1 MSNNSNKPNPK
12 ARGNNKSR
20 RKKSSSKYSKTSK
33 DDVEGDS
40 SKTEV
45 VNGPQMMNDPDW
57 YFTDGVMK
65 EGLTRLPTLE
75 FLGQNIKLNPS
86 VNFSADPDGTNAV
99 STVLKSPVLGAHYL
113 NPSPGFS
120 KGPTSAINMAAK
132 KIYSKMASSN
142 AKTANYAPQDVATLI
157 LALGEIISITTHLTR
172 AYGVANYYNKLNRR
186 IPKVFLDAMNY
197 TGSVADWA
205 REMPEFR
212 NRLNRVI
219 TIANAITFPANIPY
233 FKKCAYVYQHIYAD
247 KEITMS
253 PFHMFIPYSTW
264 ILDEVTYDQGS
275 ILKTVALNNKTPFE
289 ILTILE
295 DMIDAIL
302 ASSTYNYI
310 YADVLNL
317 SARGV
322 LGGELLTF
330 ATVPIDFT
338 MDPLFS
344 PQFNWQLKNATIYG
358 MPNASEY
365 VEGMDTPSNDVYP
378 DANANTIVYMPSWSS
393 TGSLD
398 IRPNIQINEPII
410 RVPEVGV
417 SEDDLV
423 ELLVYAGNKW
433 VKADPNA
440 NDSAKWDV
448 YGTIME
454 TDIPDHYFVQSKV
467 FGGDDFT
474 GYITS
479 NNTTADNP
487 FIGIVSEFDNFPLI
501 YGCVPVTLAS
511 GRQVPT
517 VRSIIGHLGA
527 FTRNMSSA
535 ITNIRYASYLSLFDF
550 R

>member
-1 MSNNSNKPNPK
+1 MSNNSKPNPK
-12 ARGNNKSR
+12 ARGNNRSR
-20 RKKSSSKYSKTSK
+20 RKKTSSKYSKNSR
-33 DDVEGDS
+33 DDVESDS
-40 SKTEV
+40 RKTEV
-45 VNGPQMMNDPDW
+45 VNGPQMTNDPDW

-75 FLGQNIKLNPS
+75 FLGQNITLHSSIVYSN
-86 VNFSADPDGTNAV
+86 DPDGEVNA

-142 AKTANYAPQDVATLI
+142 AKTSNYAPQDVATLI

-172 AYGVANYYNKLNRR
+172 AYGIANYYNKLDRR

-197 TGSVADWA
+197 NGSVADWA
-205 REMPEFR
+205 KAMPEFR

-219 TIANAITFPANIPY
+219 TIANAITFPGNIPY

-247 KEITMS
+247 KEIAMS
-253 PFHMFIPYSTW
+253 PFHMFLPYSTW
-264 ILDEVTYDQGS
+264 ILDEVSYEQGS
-275 ILKTVALNNKTPFE
+275 ILKTVELYSRTPEE

-295 DMIDAIL
+295 EMIDAIL

-338 MDPLFS
+338 MDPLYS
-344 PQFNWQLKNATIYG
+344 PQFNWQIKNATIYG
-358 MPNASEY
+358 KPNAEEFI
-365 VEGMDTPSNDVYP
+365 EGQDTPSNDVYP
-378 DANANTIVYMPSWSS
+378 DANSNTIVYMPSWSYEAIS
-393 TGSLD
+393 D
-398 IRPNIQINEPII
+398 IRWRVQVNEPII
-410 RVPEVGV
+410 RMPDVGIG
-417 SEDDLV
+417 EDDLV

-433 VKADPNA
+433 TKADPNVS
-440 NDSAKWDV
+440 DSTKWDV
-448 YGTIME
+448 YGTIKD
-454 TDIPDHYFVQSKV
+454 TDIPDHYFVASRI

-474 GYITS
+474 LLTSGNNLDYI
-479 NNTTADNP
+479 DP
-487 FIGIVSEFDNFPLI
+487 VVGIVSEFDNFPLM
-501 YGCVPVTLAS
+501 YGCRNVTLTS
-511 GRQVPT
+511 GRQAPKV
-517 VRSIIGHLGA
+517 VSIIGHLGA
-527 FTRNMSSA
+527 FTRNMSRA
-535 ITNIRYASYLSLFDF
+535 ISNIRYASYLSLFDF

>member
-1 MSNNSNKPNPK
+1 MSNNNSKPNPK

-20 RKKSSSKYSKTSK
+20 RKKYSSKYSKNTK
-33 DDVEGDS
+33 DDVEGDN

-45 VNGPQMMNDPDW
+45 ANAPQMCNDPDW

-75 FLGQNIKLNPS
+75 FLGQDITLKSS
-86 VNFSADPDGTNAV
+86 VVFSDDPDGDNIT

-142 AKTANYAPQDVATLI
+142 AKTSNYAPQDVATLI

-186 IPKVFLDAMNY
+186 IPKVYLDAMNY

-205 REMPEFR
+205 KEMPEFR

-219 TIANAITFPANIPY
+219 TIANAITFPGNIPY
-233 FKKCAYVYQHIYAD
+233 FKKCAYIYQHIYAD
-247 KEITMS
+247 KEVAMS
-253 PFHMFIPYSTW
+253 PFHMFLPNSTW
-264 ILDEVTYDQGS
+264 ILDEASYEQGS
-275 ILKTVALNNKTPFE
+275 ILKTVVLNDKTPAQT
-289 ILTILE
+289 LTILE

-338 MDPLFS
+338 LDPLFS
-344 PQFNWQLKNATIYG
+344 PQFNWQIKNATIYG
-358 MPNASEY
+358 DPNASEY
-365 VEGMDTPSNDVYP
+365 IEGQDTPLNDVYP
-378 DANANTIVYMPSWSS
+378 DANSNTIVYMPSWSY
-393 TGSLD
+393 TAYDD
-398 IRPNIQINEPII
+398 IRNVVQVNEPII
-410 RVPEVGV
+410 RVPDIGIG
-417 SEDDLV
+417 EDDLV

-433 VKADPNA
+433 TKADPNA
-440 NDSAKWDV
+440 GSSTKWDV
-448 YGTIME
+448 YGTIKD
-454 TDIPDHYFVQSKV
+454 TDIPDHYFVKSKV
-467 FGGDDFT
+467 FAGSDYVAALGSNNQSFT
-474 GYITS
+474 GS
-479 NNTTADNP
+479 A
-487 FIGIVSEFDNFPLI
+487 IGIISEFDNFPLL
-501 YGCVPVTLAS
+501 YGCDNVTLSS
-511 GRQVPT
+511 GRKAPKVIT
-517 VRSIIGHLGA
+517 IIGHLGA
-527 FTRNMSSA
+527 FTRNMASA
-535 ITNIRYASYLSLFDF
+535 ISNIRYASYLSLFDF